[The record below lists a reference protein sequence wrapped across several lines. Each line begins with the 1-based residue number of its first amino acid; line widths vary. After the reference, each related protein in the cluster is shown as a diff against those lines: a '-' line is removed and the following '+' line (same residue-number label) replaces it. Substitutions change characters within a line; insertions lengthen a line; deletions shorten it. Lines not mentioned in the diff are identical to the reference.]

1 MIFCEISSFTLVAPS
16 IYSDSYNCA
25 LCAALGLGKPDE
37 EDEED
42 VDDVE
47 KNEKYLCKL
56 DVAGKKMAGII

>member
-37 EDEED
+37 EDEVLEMELED
-42 VDDVE
+42 SHSILLLQDQE
-47 KNEKYLCKL
+47 L
-56 DVAGKKMAGII
+56 DQV

>member
-37 EDEED
+37 EDEEEVLEMELED
-42 VDDVE
+42 SHSILLLQDQE
-47 KNEKYLCKL
+47 L
-56 DVAGKKMAGII
+56 DQV